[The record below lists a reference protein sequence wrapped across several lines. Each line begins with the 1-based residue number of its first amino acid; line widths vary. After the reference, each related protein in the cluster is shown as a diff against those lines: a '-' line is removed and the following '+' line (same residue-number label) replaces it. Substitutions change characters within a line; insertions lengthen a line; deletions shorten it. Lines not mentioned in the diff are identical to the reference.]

1 MNSNQNESQLIYW
14 GSLQLLNK
22 KVFNIFNLF
31 ASHLGKL
38 ERMLRFLFLVQY
50 SLHWYWWCSYHQRI
64 GETWS
69 ETLRRNHMNSR
80 SSTDSSGLVEFQFV
94 VKDVKFLCC
103 YLRNKSRY
111 ILYSLLVNWR
121 LSYVCATHSMFHKI
135 LETDFTSLLQ
145 QSQLQLPSHWLLPV
159 WMSFPTQSP
168 DRHSLDLVQAPQ
180 SPHSPQT
187 VPSTHFSRQKID
199 KNSSFTKDINSYD
212 ENINDWRTLKWRHF
226 PDGHSWI
233 TKKGD

>member
-50 SLHWYWWCSYHQRI
+50 SLHWYWWCSYPQRI

-135 LETDFTSLLQ
+135 LENIFYFFTPTITITITLALIAAC
-145 QSQLQLPSHWLLPV
+145 LNVISHTVSW
-159 WMSFPTQSP
+159 
-168 DRHSLDLVQAPQ
+168 
-180 SPHSPQT
+180 QT
-187 VPSTHFSRQKID
+187 FSWSCPSTPLPPLP
-199 KNSSFTKDINSYD
+199 T
-212 ENINDWRTLKWRHF
+212 
-226 PDGHSWI
+226 DGA
-233 TKKGD
+233 